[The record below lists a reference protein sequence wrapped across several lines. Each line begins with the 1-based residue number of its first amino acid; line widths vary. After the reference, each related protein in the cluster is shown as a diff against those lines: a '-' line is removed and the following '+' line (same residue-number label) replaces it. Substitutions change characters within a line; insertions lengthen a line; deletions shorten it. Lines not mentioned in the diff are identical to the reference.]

1 MKIAG
6 CICACVCGNNNNSRG
21 HEFEKEGERVNLAD
35 QMEGWDGG
43 RGRKELNTVLPDEN
57 LKN

>member
-1 MKIAG
+1 M
-6 CICACVCGNNNNSRG
+6 CMCVCDNNNNSRG